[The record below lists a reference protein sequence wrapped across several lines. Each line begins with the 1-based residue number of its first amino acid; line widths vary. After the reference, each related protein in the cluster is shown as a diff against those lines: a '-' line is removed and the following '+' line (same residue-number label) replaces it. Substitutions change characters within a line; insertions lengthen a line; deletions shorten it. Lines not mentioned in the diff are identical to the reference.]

1 MAVQHRH
8 SSDVRFLTRPEVSAL
23 KKGRGGRSSFSGNV
37 ATIFGASGFMGRYLC
52 NRLGKTG
59 TQVSSLTE
67 FAVVFILFICFS
79 FLNEI
84 LIFSIFFSHFI
95 FYSISFLSFFFHS
108 FFFLHSF
115 PFSFLIHSF
124 PFLFLFPFPFS
135 FPSFLVYF
143 PSLSPSFPFPFPSF
157 SIPFLSFSFSS
168 PLSFLS
174 PFFLLASP
182 CLTLLWGVPPILVA
196 DARRVCIW
204 CQWVNTDTFYLW
216 LVYSFILLKQ
226 IYINL
231 IWF

>member
-84 LIFSIFFSHFI
+84 LIFSIFFSHLI
-95 FYSISFLSFFFHS
+95 FYSIPFLSFFFHS
-108 FFFLHSF
+108 FFFAFLSLF
-115 PFSFLIHSF
+115 FSY
-124 PFLFLFPFPFS
+124 PFLSLPFPFS
-135 FPSFLVYF
+135 FPFLFSFL
-143 PSLSPSFPFPFPSF
+143 SCLFPFPFPILSLPLPFFFHSLSF
-157 SIPFLSFSFSS
+157 LFLFLSFFLSFSF
-168 PLSFLS
+168 LS
-174 PFFLLASP
+174 PRLALPHLAVRGSTYLS
-182 CLTLLWGVPPILVA
+182 C
-196 DARRVCIW
+196 W
-204 CQWVNTDTFYLW
+204 C
-216 LVYSFILLKQ
+216 
-226 IYINL
+226 
-231 IWF
+231 